1 MKKKI
6 RCSFIDFWPGFDYK
20 YHLNFL
26 LSEYDIIIDKE
37 NPDYLFYS
45 CFGYE
50 HLRYNRCIKIFY
62 CGENLIPDLNL
73 CDYAVSLSEIQCGDR
88 TLTNRLYGWRNNYH
102 PDWDTEKLLNR
113 KFCNFVYSNNRCADP
128 FREKIFNALSKYK
141 RVDAGGGFLNNMGE
155 KVKDKHL
162 FLKEYK
168 FTLAIENSSQPGYV
182 TEKIFDPFRAQS
194 LPIYWGSLSISSN
207 IRSNSFVNLMDF
219 LTIEDMVEE
228 IIRLDNDD
236 AAYLEKITTPF
247 WPYGNGF
254 MDYYNGEREKQ
265 LVFFR
270 NIFDQPLSKAYRRT
284 EYGFVQNRIKE
295 LIIEKKISGP
305 LKKFVKKILRR

>member
-6 RCSFIDFWPGFDYK
+6 RCYFIDFWLGFDYR

-88 TLTNRLYGWRNNYH
+88 TFTNRLFGCQNNYS
-102 PDWDTEKLLNR
+102 PDLNMEELLNR
-113 KFCNFVYSNNRCADP
+113 KFCNFVYSNNRNADP

-141 RVDAGGGFLNNMGE
+141 RVDAGGTFLNNMGE
-155 KVKDKHL
+155 KVKDKYL

-168 FTLAIENSSQPGYV
+168 FTLAIENSTQPGYV
-182 TEKIFDPFRAQS
+182 TEKIFDPFKAQS
-194 LPIYWGSLSISSN
+194 LPIYWGSISSN

-219 LTIEDMVEE
+219 STIEEMVEE

-236 AAYLEKITTPF
+236 AAYLKKITTPF
-247 WPYGNGF
+247 WPYGNSF

-270 NIFDQPLSKAYRRT
+270 NIFDQSLCEAYRRT
-284 EYGFVQNRIKE
+284 EYGYVQNMIKE
-295 LIIEKKISGP
+295 LIIEKKIWSC
-305 LKKFVKKILRR
+305 LKKFAKKIIHK